1 MNPIVEINETVDI
14 TATFTKT
21 KNRVHVMPSHMD
33 WRGRQVCFT
42 QLGLC
47 HPVHYGGQLHYV
59 FDVSDGLND
68 YSLDFDTTTLTWT
81 LVSVIDGGSL
91 C

>member
-1 MNPIVEINETVDI
+1 MSPIVEINETVDI

-21 KNRVHVMPSHMD
+21 KNRVHVMPSYMD

-47 HPVHYGGQLHYV
+47 HPVHHGGQLHYV

>member
-21 KNRVHVMPSHMD
+21 KNRVHVMPSYMD

-42 QLGLC
+42 RLGLC
-47 HPVHYGGQLHYV
+47 HPVHHGGQLHYV

>member
-21 KNRVHVMPSHMD
+21 KNRVRVIPSYMV
-33 WRGRQVCFT
+33 WRGRQVNFT

-47 HPVHYGGQLHYV
+47 HPARHGRQLHYI

-68 YSLDFDTTTLTWT
+68 YSLDFDTATLTWT

>member
-21 KNRVHVMPSHMD
+21 KNRVHVMPSYMD

-47 HPVHYGGQLHYV
+47 HPVHHGGQLHYV